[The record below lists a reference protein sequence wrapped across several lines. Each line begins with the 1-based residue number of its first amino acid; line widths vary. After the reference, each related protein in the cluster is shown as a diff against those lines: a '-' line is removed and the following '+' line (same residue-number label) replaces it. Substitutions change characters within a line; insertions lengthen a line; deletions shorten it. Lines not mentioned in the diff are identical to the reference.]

1 MSEGRPPPPAPKTQ
15 DGSLGLTSEKEK
27 NSTPIHGLTTK
38 VRKVEHRY
46 RLPHGESQKNRGRRG
61 GDE

>member
-1 MSEGRPPPPAPKTQ
+1 VRAARPPAPKTQ
-15 DGSLGLTSEKEK
+15 DGSLGLTGEKEQ

-38 VRKVEHRY
+38 VRKVEHR
-46 RLPHGESQKNRGRRG
+46 LPHGESQKNRGRRG